1 MKHLILGGLLLVA
14 PILWG
19 CSDRTPIELL
29 ETARL
34 EEKQHNPEH
43 AAALYREIISRF
55 PDSDAAKTAA
65 ERLAAMAPAQ

>member
-1 MKHLILGGLLLVA
+1 MKLYFYGCLLLLALVVGA
-14 PILWG
+14 CTDGSPK
-19 CSDRTPIELL
+19 DLL

-43 AAALYREIISRF
+43 AAALYREIVARF

-65 ERLAAMAPAQ
+65 ARLEAIEAKP

>member
-1 MKHLILGGLLLVA
+1 MKFYLYGCILLAVLAVSA
-14 PILWG
+14 
-19 CSDRTPIELL
+19 CSDRSPLELL

-65 ERLAAMAPAQ
+65 ERLAAMAPAP